1 MSFKKTIKLK
11 TILTALL
18 VSLLSILL
26 LKVITQVPLTSQALG
41 ITLLDL
47 NRDLTHSANAVTS
60 VVTYFRGL
68 DTLGEVT
75 ILFLSIFGV
84 GIGID
89 RSTQM
94 KTILHYDNTL
104 LKIGAHVLFPV
115 IILFGIY
122 IIVHGHLS
130 PGGGFQG
137 GVVIAS
143 AFLMKFLAYGDA
155 YELDHRILVLFEALS
170 GVGVVV
176 LGLLG
181 LLSGGLFLS
190 NVLPLGRLGTLLSG
204 GIIPLLYLFV
214 GLKVAAEITV
224 LVEYFLRTQDARDA

>member
-1 MSFKKTIKLK
+1 MSLKKTLKLK

-26 LKVITQVPLTSQALG
+26 LKVIAQAPLTTQALG
-41 ITLLDL
+41 INLLDL

-94 KTILHYDNTL
+94 KTILHYDNPL
-104 LKIGAHVLFPV
+104 LKMGAQVLFPI

-155 YELDHRILVLFEALS
+155 YELDHRILSLFEALS
-170 GVGVVV
+170 GVGFVV
-176 LGLLG
+176 LGILG
-181 LLSGGLFLS
+181 LLAGGLFLG
-190 NVLPLGRLGTLLSG
+190 NVLPLGTLGTLLSG